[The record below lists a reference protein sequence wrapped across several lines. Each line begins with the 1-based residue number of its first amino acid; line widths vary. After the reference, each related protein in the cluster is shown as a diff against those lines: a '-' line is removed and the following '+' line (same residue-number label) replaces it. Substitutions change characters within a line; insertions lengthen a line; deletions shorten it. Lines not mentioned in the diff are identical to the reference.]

1 MNNNKEKRIKAG
13 KGARFKT
20 PTVLQMEAVECGA
33 ASLGIILAYYGRYV
47 PLEELRIACGVSRDG
62 AKTSRILQ
70 AARRYGLKAR
80 GASKDPADLKT
91 MSGPV
96 IIHWNFNHFLVLEGF
111 KKGMVY
117 LNDPACGPRMVS
129 EEEFDLSYTGIVLI
143 CEPGP
148 EFCRSHSK
156 PSLLSSL
163 QMRLKGFEGG
173 LLYVLLA
180 GLLLVV
186 PGVIIPIFTRIFVDD
201 ILLANRVEWLPAL
214 LTGMALT
221 ALLHVVIHWMRQYYL
236 LRLETRL
243 AISSS
248 GKFLWH
254 LLHLPVEFFAQR
266 MAGDIGSNRVQIND
280 QVSTLLSRELASGVL
295 DIAAALF
302 FLGLMFY
309 YSPVLT
315 LVVLILA
322 LVNGILLKY
331 SSRLRIDQNH
341 RMLQERGKLAGVSM
355 AGLTAIESVKA
366 GGAESDFFAKWAGY
380 QANLLNMEQELM
392 VSSRILESVP
402 VFLTALTAA
411 VVLCLGGFQVMG
423 GNLTIGMLVAF
434 QGLMLSFMEPVGRLV
449 NLMVRLQ
456 EVEADL
462 NRLDDVLR
470 YPLDEEVGQEN
481 NQEVS
486 VKSRLEG
493 YVEIKDLGF
502 GYSRLEK
509 PLIENFSLKLTPGS
523 RVALVGASGS
533 GKSTVSKLLTGLYR
547 PWEGEIRFD
556 GQMRNS
562 IPRPVL
568 TSSVAMVDQD
578 ICLFEGSVRDNI
590 SMWDVSIPEAD
601 IVQAARD
608 ACIHDFV
615 SAQKGGYDYQIQEGG
630 RNFSGGQQQRLEIA
644 RALAGNPTI
653 LVLDEATSALDPLTE
668 KSIDDNLRRRGCT
681 CLIVAHRLS
690 TIRDCD
696 EIIVMER
703 GKVVQRG
710 THEEMKNLDGPY
722 RRLISSGDGL

>member
-1 MNNNKEKRIKAG
+1 MNNDQKVKETKRPF
-13 KGARFKT
+13 RFRT

-33 ASLGIILAYYGRYV
+33 ASLGIILAYYGCYV

-70 AARRYGLKAR
+70 AARNYGLKAR
-80 GASKDPADLKT
+80 GASKDTADLKS

-111 KKGMVY
+111 KKGKVY
-117 LNDPACGPRMVS
+117 LNDPICGPRVVS

-148 EFCRSHSK
+148 DFAKSKEK
-156 PSLLSSL
+156 PSLISSL
-163 QMRLKGFEGG
+163 KMRLKGFEGG
-173 LLYVLLA
+173 MLYVLLV
-180 GLLLVV
+180 GLLLVI
-186 PGVIIPIFTRIFVDD
+186 PGLIIPVFTRIFVDD
-201 ILLANRVEWLPAL
+201 ILMAHRLDWMPQLLLA
-214 LTGMALT
+214 MALT
-221 ALLHVVIHWMRQYYL
+221 AVLYAVIHWMRQYYL

-243 AISSS
+243 AISTS

-266 MAGDIGSNRVQIND
+266 MAGDIGSDRVQIND
-280 QVSTLLSRELASGVL
+280 QVSTLLSRELASGLL
-295 DIAAALF
+295 DITAAVF

-309 YSPVLT
+309 YSPGLT
-315 LVVLILA
+315 LVVLLFA
-322 LVNGILLKY
+322 LINGILLKY
-331 SSRLRIDQNH
+331 TSRLRIDQNH

-355 AGLTAIESVKA
+355 AGLTAIESLKA
-366 GGAESDFFAKWAGY
+366 GGAESEFFAKWAGY
-380 QANLLNMEQELM
+380 QANLMTMEQELM

-411 VVLCLGGFQVMG
+411 VVLCLGGFQVMQG
-423 GNLTIGMLVAF
+423 SLTIGMLVAF
-434 QGLMLSFMEPVGRLV
+434 QGLMLSFTEPIGRLV
-449 NLMVRLQ
+449 NLVVRLQ

-470 YPLDEEVGQEN
+470 YPLDKEIGFEHCMAETA
-481 NQEVS
+481 
-486 VKSRLEG
+486 KSKLEG
-493 YVEIKDLGF
+493 YLEINSLTF
-502 GYSRLEK
+502 GYSRLED
-509 PLIENFSLKLTPGS
+509 PLIDNFSLKLNPGS

-533 GKSTVSKLLTGLYR
+533 GKSTISKLLSGLYQ
-547 PWEGEIRFD
+547 PWSGEIRFD
-556 GQMRNS
+556 GELRNS
-562 IPRPVL
+562 IPRAVL
-568 TSSVAMVDQD
+568 NSSVAMVDQD

-590 SMWDVSIPEAD
+590 SLWDRSIAEAD

-608 ACIHDFV
+608 ACIHDFI
-615 SAQKGGYDYQIQEGG
+615 SAQKGGYDYQIQECG
-630 RNFSGGQQQRLEIA
+630 RNFSGGQQQRVEIA

-653 LVLDEATSALDPLTE
+653 LILDEATSALDPLTE
-668 KSIDDNLRRRGCT
+668 KTIDDNLRRRGCT

-696 EIIVMER
+696 EIIVLDQ

-710 THEEMKNLDGPY
+710 SHEEMKKADGLY
-722 RRLISSGDGL
+722 RRLISAGDGL